1 MKEINFYCIEED
13 ANSFLYNFL
22 SKLVDKGNKI
32 FIYSENTEKMEKL
45 DNTLWTM
52 KKVEFLPH
60 LLYNDEGAEETP
72 IIISNQKE
80 NKNNS
85 NFILISS
92 YFDDTEFLNSFEKV
106 FYIFSPINSN
116 IIEYTKNSW
125 NKYKNQNFD
134 LKLFKKDSS
143 GKWEIYNEFKL

>member
-1 MKEINFYCIEED
+1 MKEINFYCIEEEV
-13 ANSFLYNFL
+13 NNFLYNFL
-22 SKLVDKGNKI
+22 SKLVDKGNRI
-32 FIYSENTEKMEKL
+32 FIYSEKAEKMEKL
-45 DNTLWTM
+45 DNALWTM

-60 LLYNDEGAEETP
+60 LLYNDEGVEETP

-125 NKYKNQNFD
+125 LKYKKENFD
-134 LKLFKKDSS
+134 LKLLKKDSS
-143 GKWEIYNEFKL
+143 GKWEISNEFKL

>member
-1 MKEINFYCIEED
+1 MKEINFYCVEEEV
-13 ANSFLYNFL
+13 NNFLYNFL
-22 SKLVDKGNKI
+22 SKLVDKGNRI

-45 DNTLWTM
+45 DNALWTI

-60 LLYNDEGAEETP
+60 LLYNDKGAEETL

-92 YFDDTEFLNSFEKV
+92 YFDDLEFLNSFEKI
-106 FYIFSPINSN
+106 FYIFSPINQN

-125 NKYKNQNFD
+125 LKYKKENFD
-134 LKLFKKDSS
+134 LKLLKKDSS
-143 GKWEIYNEFKL
+143 GKWEISNEFKY